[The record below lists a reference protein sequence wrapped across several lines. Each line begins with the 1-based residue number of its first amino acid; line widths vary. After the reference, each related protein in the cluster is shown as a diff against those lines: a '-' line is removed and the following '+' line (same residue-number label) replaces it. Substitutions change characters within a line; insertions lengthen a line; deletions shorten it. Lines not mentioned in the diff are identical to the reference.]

1 MSFLFNKPSIT
12 KKDVDKAYEI
22 YLKDNKQITLKS
34 FESRFLTKRYKSFSI
49 GTMVFPYNQ
58 KLGVKF
64 DFYMID
70 ISKRLSKK
78 NVSKKEL

>member
-1 MSFLFNKPSIT
+1 
-12 KKDVDKAYEI
+12 
-22 YLKDNKQITLKS
+22 
-34 FESRFLTKRYKSFSI
+34 
-49 GTMVFPYNQ
+49 MVFPYNQ